1 MTFQLHVTD
10 SNPYG
15 IRSMVYGG
23 PLLRCASRRACPS
36 CQKAPCASDETQC
49 KACLNGDDL
58 FCLHRTACRNWNPSQ
73 LSMFINRQNSYL
85 PDDIQDTR
93 SSNYIPLG
101 STGQRGAAG
110 AEPGVQ
116 PGDGKEVA
124 GTMPR
129 PHPPPHH
136 HMVSPLNHQTSTP
149 DQRPVRGYCQQV
161 EASPVDPRLSNFLLN
176 QVDPEGVAGARGRD
190 VGLGD
195 VVPLGTLASV
205 SHLPVSGTPGSSKVT
220 APPRPPPPFHL
231 QSVRPKEPKAVK
243 FNTPVVSWQSSLPPY
258 QSLDISQGSRAM
270 SLCQSLVTPS
280 LTAIPTNPIIHTG
293 NVIPRERPPTDRH
306 PTRSQNSLSGGSE
319 GLAASL
325 GLIPVSGNQ
334 INQHHNHHRNPL
346 ESSMFHSPPLGQS
359 HPLILNQSEGGRWI
373 SIRTLA

>member
-1 MTFQLHVTD
+1 MPTTPSPATALTVSNSFGICPLKTLTHHSLSQTMSRREIISAFNLHGSPEEEGEEDEDVVELVRPPSRQDLLFSQTGLRGPAMTFQLHVTD

-58 FCLHRTACRNWNPSQ
+58 YCLHRTACRNWNPSQ

-110 AEPGVQ
+110 AEPESVQ

-149 DQRPVRGYCQQV
+149 D
-161 EASPVDPRLSNFLLN
+161 
-176 QVDPEGVAGARGRD
+176 
-190 VGLGD
+190 
-195 VVPLGTLASV
+195 
-205 SHLPVSGTPGSSKVT
+205 
-220 APPRPPPPFHL
+220 
-231 QSVRPKEPKAVK
+231 
-243 FNTPVVSWQSSLPPY
+243 
-258 QSLDISQGSRAM
+258 
-270 SLCQSLVTPS
+270 
-280 LTAIPTNPIIHTG
+280 
-293 NVIPRERPPTDRH
+293 
-306 PTRSQNSLSGGSE
+306 
-319 GLAASL
+319 
-325 GLIPVSGNQ
+325 
-334 INQHHNHHRNPL
+334 
-346 ESSMFHSPPLGQS
+346 
-359 HPLILNQSEGGRWI
+359 
-373 SIRTLA
+373 